1 MYICALAGLVNS
13 GLEQHKQTASCSHSA
28 DTYIQGAG
36 ARMQEQAYTVGDTG
50 LARLHLY
57 EKIITDI
64 YMALMESIVR
74 WKWHHEYRLLQI

>member
-1 MYICALAGLVNS
+1 MCALASLVNS
-13 GLEQHKQTASCSHSA
+13 GLEQHKQTALCSHSA

-57 EKIITDI
+57 
-64 YMALMESIVR
+64 
-74 WKWHHEYRLLQI
+74 